1 MISADKNNLDLVRV
15 KAQTLIDSAPWIRK
29 FQGQI
34 LVIKFGGN
42 AMVDEALQ
50 QAFAEDIAYLQLVG
64 IKPVVVH
71 GGGPQISAQ
80 LAAAGIESKFVD
92 GLRVTTAESIGII
105 RDTLR
110 DEISVPLAK
119 MIETAGANT
128 MVLNGESEGLFT
140 ASVTRDDLGL
150 VGVVTSVN
158 SSVISKAIAQ
168 DLVPVIS
175 TVGPDDSGQLLNVN
189 ADLAASS
196 LAVALGAAKLVVL
209 TDVAGLY
216 SDWPNKDSLVSE
228 ITLGE
233 LEELLPDLE
242 SGMIP
247 KMGACLAAVSEGVPQ
262 AHIIDGRI
270 PHSVLLE
277 IFTPSGIGTL
287 VLPQVRKINMT
298 RHFLKDDDIS
308 ALEQADIL
316 QLALKLKKDPYS
328 AKPFAGPKT
337 VAVIFDK
344 TSTRTRVSFAVGIA
358 DLGGSPLIIDAQGS
372 QLGVKESVADT
383 ARVLDRQVAQIV
395 WRTYA
400 QAGLVEMAENSNVP
414 VINALSDEYH
424 PCQLLADLL
433 TVLEHKGKLAGLK
446 LAYIG
451 DGNNMANSYMLAG
464 ALAGMHVAIATP
476 AAYAPDA
483 DVVSR
488 ATELAKQNGGSISV
502 STSVTA
508 AVSDADVLAT
518 DTWVSM
524 GQEAEKA
531 ERVKA
536 FAGFSIDSA
545 VLAQAKAD
553 AIVLHCLPA
562 YRGYEISAEV
572 LDGSQAVIWDEAE
585 NRLHAQKALMVW
597 LDHHAK

>member
-42 AMVDEALQ
+42 AMVDQALQ
-50 QAFAEDIAYLQLVG
+50 QAFAEDIAFLQLVG

-71 GGGPQISAQ
+71 GGGPQISAK
-80 LAAAGIESKFVD
+80 LATFGIESKFVD

-110 DEISVPLAK
+110 EEISVPLAK
-119 MIETAGANT
+119 LIEEAGAST
-128 MVLNGESEGLFT
+128 QVLNGESEGLFT
-140 ASVTRDDLGL
+140 ASITREDLGL

-158 SSVISKAIAQ
+158 VSVISKAIAQ

-175 TVGPDDSGQLLNVN
+175 TVGPDASGQLLNVN

-287 VLPQVRKINMT
+287 VLP
-298 RHFLKDDDIS
+298 
-308 ALEQADIL
+308 
-316 QLALKLKKDPYS
+316 
-328 AKPFAGPKT
+328 
-337 VAVIFDK
+337 
-344 TSTRTRVSFAVGIA
+344 
-358 DLGGSPLIIDAQGS
+358 
-372 QLGVKESVADT
+372 
-383 ARVLDRQVAQIV
+383 
-395 WRTYA
+395 
-400 QAGLVEMAENSNVP
+400 
-414 VINALSDEYH
+414 
-424 PCQLLADLL
+424 
-433 TVLEHKGKLAGLK
+433 
-446 LAYIG
+446 
-451 DGNNMANSYMLAG
+451 
-464 ALAGMHVAIATP
+464 
-476 AAYAPDA
+476 
-483 DVVSR
+483 
-488 ATELAKQNGGSISV
+488 
-502 STSVTA
+502 
-508 AVSDADVLAT
+508 
-518 DTWVSM
+518 
-524 GQEAEKA
+524 
-531 ERVKA
+531 
-536 FAGFSIDSA
+536 
-545 VLAQAKAD
+545 
-553 AIVLHCLPA
+553 
-562 YRGYEISAEV
+562 
-572 LDGSQAVIWDEAE
+572 
-585 NRLHAQKALMVW
+585 
-597 LDHHAK
+597 

>member
-42 AMVDEALQ
+42 AMVDQALQ

-71 GGGPQISAQ
+71 GGGPQISAK
-80 LAAAGIESKFVD
+80 LATFGIESKFVD

-119 MIETAGANT
+119 LIEEAGAST
-128 MVLNGESEGLFT
+128 QVLNGESEGLFT
-140 ASVTRDDLGL
+140 ASLTREDLGL

-158 SSVISKAIAQ
+158 VSVISKAIAQ

-175 TVGPDDSGQLLNVN
+175 TVGPDASGQLLNVN

-196 LAVALGAAKLVVL
+196 LAVALGSAKLVVL

-287 VLPQVRKINMT
+287 VLP
-298 RHFLKDDDIS
+298 
-308 ALEQADIL
+308 
-316 QLALKLKKDPYS
+316 
-328 AKPFAGPKT
+328 
-337 VAVIFDK
+337 
-344 TSTRTRVSFAVGIA
+344 
-358 DLGGSPLIIDAQGS
+358 
-372 QLGVKESVADT
+372 
-383 ARVLDRQVAQIV
+383 
-395 WRTYA
+395 
-400 QAGLVEMAENSNVP
+400 
-414 VINALSDEYH
+414 
-424 PCQLLADLL
+424 
-433 TVLEHKGKLAGLK
+433 
-446 LAYIG
+446 
-451 DGNNMANSYMLAG
+451 
-464 ALAGMHVAIATP
+464 
-476 AAYAPDA
+476 
-483 DVVSR
+483 
-488 ATELAKQNGGSISV
+488 
-502 STSVTA
+502 
-508 AVSDADVLAT
+508 
-518 DTWVSM
+518 
-524 GQEAEKA
+524 
-531 ERVKA
+531 
-536 FAGFSIDSA
+536 
-545 VLAQAKAD
+545 
-553 AIVLHCLPA
+553 
-562 YRGYEISAEV
+562 
-572 LDGSQAVIWDEAE
+572 
-585 NRLHAQKALMVW
+585 
-597 LDHHAK
+597 